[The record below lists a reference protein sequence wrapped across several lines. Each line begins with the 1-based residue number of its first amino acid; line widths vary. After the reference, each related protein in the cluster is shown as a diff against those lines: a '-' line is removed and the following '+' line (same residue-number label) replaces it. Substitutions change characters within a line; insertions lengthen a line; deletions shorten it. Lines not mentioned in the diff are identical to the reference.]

1 MQQAFYSDD
10 ILEFKINH
18 KWIKGNLKNIIIDE
32 NKYILSFDKEDQK
45 TFELQSQQLLINS
58 YKPESI
64 IKNLEISFSHNQ
76 RVEFYDESSNSWTE
90 GTIQTINKDF
100 YLIAYAT
107 KDSLNNSKIL
117 FKNNIRPLSDDRELL
132 KLNISHLQC
141 FSLKDFETFSN
152 PEKYS
157 KKFIKKLI
165 NLLKD
170 KIYIV
175 FLNNNFELF
184 IFFKENENSNTANKE
199 IIDGLINVAVKHFH
213 EVDKINKKLFK

>member
-1 MQQAFYSDD
+1 MQKAFYSDD

-100 YLIAYAT
+100 YLISYAT
-107 KDSLNNSKIL
+107 KGSLNNSKIL
-117 FKNNIRPLSDDRELL
+117 FKNNVRPLSNDKDLL
-132 KLNISHLQC
+132 KLNINNLEC
-141 FSLKDFETFSN
+141 FSLKDFENFSN
-152 PEKYS
+152 PEKYA
-157 KKFIKKLI
+157 KKFVNKLI
-165 NLLKD
+165 KLLND
-170 KIYIV
+170 QIYMA
-175 FLNNNFELF
+175 FLNRNFDLF
-184 IFFKENENSNTANKE
+184 IFSKDNNNSVNKD
-199 IIDGLINVAVKHFH
+199 IINGLIEVAVKHFN
-213 EVDKINKKLFK
+213 EIDKVNKKLFK

>member
-1 MQQAFYSDD
+1 MQKAFYSDD

-64 IKNLEISFSHNQ
+64 IKNSEIAFSHNQ
-76 RVEFYDESSNSWTE
+76 RVEFYDESSNSSTE

-100 YLIAYAT
+100 YLISYAT
-107 KDSLNNSKIL
+107 KGSLNNSKIL

-132 KLNISHLQC
+132 KLNITHLQC
-141 FSLKDFETFSN
+141 FSLKDFETFSS
-152 PEKYS
+152 PEKYA

-184 IFFKENENSNTANKE
+184 IFFKENENNTVNKE

-213 EVDKINKKLFK
+213 EMDKVNKKLFK

>member
-1 MQQAFYSDD
+1 MQKAFYSDD

-45 TFELQSQQLLINS
+45 TFELQGQQLLINS

-100 YLIAYAT
+100 YLISYAT
-107 KDSLNNSKIL
+107 KGSLNNSKIL

-184 IFFKENENSNTANKE
+184 IFFKENENCNTANKE